1 MDSKY
6 NEFTLDDNVKNYTDD
21 LYLKIIDF
29 DKTGKTNITIL
40 EKDMLYN
47 FVNMYINL
55 LNKIRCD
62 NLDRALQ
69 IKMPIFSKDKLSFK
83 NKYDSYY
90 KYLYLLFENSKDNN
104 YYNMYIEI
112 AIIID
117 KFNSFL

>member
-6 NEFTLDDNVKNYTDD
+6 NEFTLDHNIKNYTDD
-21 LYLKIIDF
+21 LYLKIKDF
-29 DKTGKTNITIL
+29 DITGKTNITIL
-40 EKDMLYN
+40 EKDMLDN
-47 FVNMYINL
+47 FVSMYINL

-69 IKMPIFSKDKLSFK
+69 IKMPILSKDKLSFK
-83 NKYDSYY
+83 NNYDSYY